1 MKNLG
6 NQDFLNFLE
15 SEAVRH
21 LVNDFNVELAQGY
34 LVDMSICALESDH
47 IIHKTNRH
55 QRSEPIHE
63 LKVLLDLLVEI
74 REEVRPLVEQVSD
87 KRLKR
92 A

>member
-1 MKNLG
+1 MQNAE

-21 LVNDFNVELAQGY
+21 LVNDFNVELAQNY
-34 LVDMSICALESDH
+34 LVDMAICALESDH
-47 IIHKTNRH
+47 FVHKSNRH
-55 QRSEPIHE
+55 QRSEPLHE

-74 REEVRPLVEQVSD
+74 QEEVRPLVEQVSE